1 MNNHDPKLYFL
12 VDDHPMVREGLI
24 NLLKTAGFTLAGQAD
39 NCSETLQHPA
49 LRDQPLVI
57 VDLALGEESGIEL
70 IKHLHR
76 RGLSVLVYSMHESPS
91 LIRAALNAGARGYVT
106 KRETAQSLLRAVET
120 LFQGGSFLSPRANQA
135 LQRHNLVDDLSG
147 QQLRVYQ
154 LLGLGHSNETIAQQL
169 NLSIR
174 TLESYYVRIMDKLG
188 VHSTKELRAQAVHD
202 ALAAHNLSLRRPGSY
217 TSTDSCE

>member
-1 MNNHDPKLYFL
+1 MNSDTPKLFFL

-24 NLLKTAGFTLAGQAD
+24 NLLRTAGFTLAGQAA
-39 NCSETLQHPA
+39 NSSETLQNPA

-76 RGLSVLVYSMHESPS
+76 RGLSVLVYSMHESPN

-106 KRETAQSLLRAVET
+106 KRETADSLLQAVAT
-120 LFQGGSFLSPRANQA
+120 LFQGDSFLSPRANQA
-135 LQRHNLVDDLSG
+135 LQQHNPVEELSG

-169 NLSIR
+169 NISIR

-188 VHSTKELRAQAVHD
+188 VQGTKELRARAVHD
-202 ALAAHNLSLRRPGSY
+202 ALAAHDLSLRRPGSH
-217 TSTDSCE
+217 TSTDCSD